1 MSRSKQYTEEFK
13 AEAVRLS
20 DGSEKNVRQVA
31 RDLGINFRTLES
43 WRHKARQQQGTSRSR
58 RGVSTAS
65 HAQAIAPTMAELE
78 RENQRLKRQMEVLRQ
93 ERDILKKAMGIFVD
107 SPGKDASRDA
117 LR

>member
-1 MSRSKQYTEEFK
+1 MKQYTDEFK

-20 DGSEKNVRQVA
+20 NTGDKSVRA
-31 RDLGINFRTLES
+31 IANDLGVSYHTLES
-43 WRHKARQQQGTSRSR
+43 WRRKQPQKKSATEAA
-58 RGVSTAS
+58 TATT
-65 HAQAIAPTMAELE
+65 PTMVELQ

-107 SPGKDASRDA
+107 SPGKDALRDG

>member
-1 MSRSKQYTEEFK
+1 
-13 AEAVRLS
+13 
-20 DGSEKNVRQVA
+20 
-31 RDLGINFRTLES
+31 
-43 WRHKARQQQGTSRSR
+43 
-58 RGVSTAS
+58 
-65 HAQAIAPTMAELE
+65 MAELE